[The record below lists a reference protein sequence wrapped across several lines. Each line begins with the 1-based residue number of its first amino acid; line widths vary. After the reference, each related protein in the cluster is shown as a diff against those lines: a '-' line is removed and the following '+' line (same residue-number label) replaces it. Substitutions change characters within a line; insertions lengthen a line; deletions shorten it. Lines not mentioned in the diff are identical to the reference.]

1 MNISRERLFGIIV
14 GCTAVVLGGFFI
26 QQWVSGQ
33 FSRRA
38 GEIGRLKQDI
48 QKFERD
54 AAKGRVA
61 SRKVADY
68 ELRSLPANVE
78 IARSRYQTWLV
89 NEMELAGLIEPDVRF
104 TSAQGGDKDIFVRQ
118 AFSVEA
124 NGTLP
129 QVVELLYGFYRV
141 DWLHR
146 ITQLKLRPVSDSKLL
161 NFSMHI
167 EALSLKK
174 AASVD
179 KLEPRE
185 SSRLALKERDAY
197 YDAIVGRNIF
207 GPRNNEPKLEVSGPT
222 EVYLG
227 RTAELTIKG
236 NDPDPLD
243 QVFMNLVQS
252 AAEDAKLDP
261 VTGKLIWTP
270 KTPGTYEFVVQ
281 GTDDGFPALQSKPE
295 KLVVTVKEQKPPA
308 PKGLEFDVAKF
319 TILTSILSVSGQG
332 EIWLHVRPTGQ
343 IVMLREGDK
352 FEIGSIKG
360 TVSQIGEYDF
370 TFDFEGKRRKLAK
383 GEFLEQAKVI
393 SDSPTIPASTPVS
406 DASQKRS

>member
-1 MNISRERLFGIIV
+1 
-14 GCTAVVLGGFFI
+14 
-26 QQWVSGQ
+26 
-33 FSRRA
+33 
-38 GEIGRLKQDI
+38 
-48 QKFERD
+48 
-54 AAKGRVA
+54 
-61 SRKVADY
+61 
-68 ELRSLPANVE
+68 
-78 IARSRYQTWLV
+78 
-89 NEMELAGLIEPDVRF
+89 
-104 TSAQGGDKDIFVRQ
+104 
-118 AFSVEA
+118 
-124 NGTLP
+124 
-129 QVVELLYGFYRV
+129 
-141 DWLHR
+141 
-146 ITQLKLRPVSDSKLL
+146 
-161 NFSMHI
+161 MHI

-179 KLEPRE
+179 KLEERD
-185 SSRLALKERDAY
+185 SDRLALKQRDAY

-207 GPRNNEPKLEVSGPT
+207 GPRNNEPKLEVTGPL

-252 AAEDAKLDP
+252 AAEDAKLDS
-261 VTGKLIWTP
+261 VTGKLLWTP
-270 KTPGTYEFVVQ
+270 KTAGTFEFVVQ

-295 KLVVTVKEQKPPA
+295 KLVVTVKEQKPPE

-319 TILTSILSVSGQG
+319 TILTSILSVNGQG

-352 FEIGSIKG
+352 FEIGSVKG

-370 TFDFEGKRRKLAK
+370 LFDFEGKRRQLAR

-393 SDSPTIPASTPVS
+393 SDAPKVASPAQPAPAEVEVKALPPEK
-406 DASQKRS
+406 AS